1 MLLLSCNQF
10 ANLLDQLVLGTLG
23 VAVVLGDDVPRS
35 GVSSTIVDCTHEH
48 PHILR
53 VGALTAD
60 DFKEL
65 L

>member
-1 MLLLSCNQF
+1 
-10 ANLLDQLVLGTLG
+10 
-23 VAVVLGDDVPRS
+23 VLGDDVPRS